1 MQLLIPGNQPP
12 YSARFE
18 PIQLKLGLNTYGVD
32 PLFERGIVSPEDVR
46 KNRDMTNGMQKA
58 IISLNPLF
66 SSCP

>member
-1 MQLLIPGNQPP
+1 MRPLIPGNQPP

-18 PIQLKLGLNTYGVD
+18 SIQLKVGLNTYGVD
-32 PLFERGIVSPEDVR
+32 QQLEQGVVSPEDVC

-66 SSCP
+66 SS